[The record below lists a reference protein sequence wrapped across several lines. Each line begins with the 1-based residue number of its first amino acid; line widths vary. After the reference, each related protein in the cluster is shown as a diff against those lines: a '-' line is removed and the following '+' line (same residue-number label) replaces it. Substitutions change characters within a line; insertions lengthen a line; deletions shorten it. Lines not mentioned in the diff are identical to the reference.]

1 MPLIRIGAFSKTKP
15 CLFDTSADPSEAA
28 NIATARP
35 DLVARLQAQLAT
47 YGLYTQVVVPFADY
61 EAQGLTCR
69 HNTSAQKANTYGRWD
84 TEYGPY
90 QGPCCTR
97 A

>member
-1 MPLIRIGAFSKTKP
+1 MPLICIGAFSKTKP
-15 CLFDTSADPSEAA
+15 CLFDTSADPGETA

-35 DLVARLQAQLAT
+35 DLVARLHAQLAT
-47 YGLYTQVVVPFADY
+47 YTLYTLDLVPFADY
-61 EAQGLTCR
+61 EAQGFTCN
-69 HNTSAQKANTYGRWD
+69 HNTSAEPGPCGRWD